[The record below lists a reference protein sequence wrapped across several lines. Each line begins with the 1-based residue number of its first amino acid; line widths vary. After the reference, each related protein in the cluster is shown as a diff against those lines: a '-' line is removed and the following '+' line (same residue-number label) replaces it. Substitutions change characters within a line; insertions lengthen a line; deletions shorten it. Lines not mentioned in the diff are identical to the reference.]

1 MNDISKT
8 NIQTKLVKAM
18 AAENIGPSETA
29 RIFGIPPTYISMM
42 KNPQAWDKCPKSA
55 WEAVLLWINSGQGL
69 KEYSEKHGKV
79 LPEKHEPVLHHGTIP
94 GSKAWRDE
102 IAEQTGNP
110 IQRNLIVEA
119 KNEYAPQIPETIKTT
134 LNEEVEFRRSMMGKE
149 QADKAQREIDRLMNE
164 NSNLIKELNMR
175 SLPEVI
181 KAREEGAQKVCID
194 IEINLIINGKKI
206 EMK

>member
-42 KNPQAWDKCPKSA
+42 KNQQAWDKCPKSA

-79 LPEKHEPVLHHGTIP
+79 LPEKHESVLHHGTIP
-94 GSKAWRDE
+94 QSEAWHQE

-110 IQRNLIVEA
+110 IQAQRDHEA
-119 KNEYAPQIPETIKTT
+119 HQLLKETEKMFYPEQTEPEVIKTP
-134 LNEEVEFRRSMMGKE
+134 LGEEFEFRRSMMGSKPE
-149 QADKAQREIDRLMNE
+149 NQRI
-164 NSNLIKELNMR
+164 
-175 SLPEVI
+175 V
-181 KAREEGAQKVCID
+181 ID

>member
-29 RIFGIPPTYISMM
+29 RIFGIPPNYISMM

-79 LPEKHEPVLHHGTIP
+79 LPEKKEVEEHSPASVMPEEKDPEQARADHYAHEAL
-94 GSKAWRDE
+94 KATE
-102 IAEQTGNP
+102 IAIGMPAINSEGKLSYENSE
-110 IQRNLIVEA
+110 R
-119 KNEYAPQIPETIKTT
+119 KNERTEKINA
-134 LNEEVEFRRSMMGKE
+134 N
-149 QADKAQREIDRLMNE
+149 
-164 NSNLIKELNMR
+164 
-175 SLPEVI
+175 
-181 KAREEGAQKVCID
+181 AQKVIID